1 MSLTLPA
8 YAKINLTLQVLRKR
22 ADGYHEIAS
31 VLQSISLSDTLTV
44 SPASDLSL
52 SAPGLDCPVEDNLAL
67 KAARLLQETT
77 GCTLGADIRLQ
88 KRIPSAAGLGG
99 GSSDAATTLLALNEL
114 WGLGLERASLL
125 ILAAGLGSD
134 VPFFLYGGTVLAQ
147 GRGER
152 LTPLPSFGGLWVVL
166 ASPPLAIPH
175 KTRSLYAA
183 LSPNDFADGQA
194 TWQMVA
200 DLRAGRGL
208 DHSLLVNAFERAA
221 FALYPSIAH
230 CRQALL
236 VAGAPF
242 VRLSGSGPTVYT
254 LVKEET
260 EGRALCQSLA
270 GRGIAC
276 HLARFQE
283 NA

>member
-22 ADGYHEIAS
+22 ADGYHEIVS

-44 SPASDLSL
+44 SPASGLNL

-114 WGLGLERASLL
+114 WGLGLARASLL
-125 ILAAGLGSD
+125 TLAAGLGSD

-152 LTPLPSFGGLWVVL
+152 LTPLPSLSGLWVVL
-166 ASPPLAIPH
+166 AAPPLILPH

-183 LSPNDFADGQA
+183 LSPNDLTDGQA
-194 TWQMVA
+194 TWQVVA

-221 FALYPSIAH
+221 FALYPPIAH

-236 VAGAPF
+236 AAGAPF

-254 LVKEET
+254 LVKEEA
-260 EGRALCQSLA
+260 EGRGIGQRLA
-270 GRGIAC
+270 GRGMVC
-276 HLARFQE
+276 YLARFQE
-283 NA
+283 GA